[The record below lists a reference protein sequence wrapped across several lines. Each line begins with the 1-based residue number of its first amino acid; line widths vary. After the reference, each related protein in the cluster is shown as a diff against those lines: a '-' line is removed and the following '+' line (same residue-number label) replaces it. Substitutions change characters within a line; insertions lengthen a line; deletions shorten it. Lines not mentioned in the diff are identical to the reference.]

1 MRALDSILEGAEDA
15 KVFWFFFSKKNIL
28 SYFGVGASPA
38 SPKRDAGYV
47 R

>member
-1 MRALDSILEGAEDA
+1 MRALDSILGVAEKA
-15 KVFWFFFSKKNIL
+15 KVFWFFFSKKNAL
-28 SYFGVGASPA
+28 SYFGIGARPA